1 MRVLSNTSLEVKLNA
16 VRIATLLLPL
26 WAGCTTLIPSDGA
39 FRVAGSLP
47 KAAGVCELLLMPAEG
62 KDTPLDTAKI
72 AGNFERT
79 FVVPSSAAD
88 YRVAVVCASKVRKV
102 ITVRYGID
110 VKSGQVAYLGNIPI

>member
-1 MRVLSNTSLEVKLNA
+1 MNA
-16 VRIATLLLPL
+16 VRIVTLLLPL
-26 WAGCTTLIPSDGA
+26 WAGCTTLMPGDGV

-47 KAAGVCELLLMPAEG
+47 KAAGVCDLLLMAADG

-79 FVVPSSAAD
+79 FVVASSAAD

-110 VKSGQVAYLGNIPI
+110 VKAGQVAYLGNIAL